1 MHARVISETDAR
13 KGLFGQGESAILMDA
28 RNALL
33 GNGWTQGMGQIPDA
47 RNPSNPSPEHVGSI
61 WAKPQHQII
70 ENSNL
75 HEFELQRPSNK
86 GTKLLRPV
94 TKAIINL
101 PSHLKW
107 YLRTWKLLFS
117 SFRFRRHTNMCS
129 SRCQTPGHFWKEPYL
144 LPKKPDNMSYT
155 YRRHTHVLKPDVK
168 CHISFERA
176 LFV

>member
-86 GTKLLRPV
+86 GTKLLRQV
-94 TKAIINL
+94 IKAIINL

-107 YLRTWKLLFS
+107 YLRIWKLLFS
-117 SFRFRRHTNMCS
+117 SKRGQKDVRAS
-129 SRCQTPGHFWKEPYL
+129 SFASNFGKNFPKCH
-144 LPKKPDNMSYT
+144 LPWVWEWYVQCADSF
-155 YRRHTHVLKPDVK
+155 LCVK
-168 CHISFERA
+168 C
-176 LFV
+176 LF